1 MRSVLAMLLLWLSV
15 SVSANA
21 STAMRQSFDLRV
33 PQAPAVA
40 VIGGNRQLVYEL
52 HLTNYAGTGLLP
64 TRLDVLDADTAGQP
78 LASWSGAE
86 LLARIAVAGSGKSP
100 DAAQGL
106 APGMHA
112 VVYIE
117 VALPAG
123 AALPRR
129 LTHRLAYVAPAAQA
143 HEHGELS
150 GGSVAVILR
159 APVTVAPPL
168 RGGPW
173 IAVYGASFPRGHR
186 RVLFALDGQV
196 RIPARFAI
204 DWIRLDAQGRHANG
218 DERVVA
224 NWLGYGA
231 DVLAVAD
238 ATVSATRDGYPES
251 RTLDNPRHPLGEG
264 SGNFISLAL
273 GDGRYA
279 HYEHLKPGS
288 IRVHPGDRVHR
299 GQVIAALGFTGD
311 STGPHLHFHVS
322 DGATPL
328 AGEGLPFLVDGYDV
342 LGRYPDLDDFAA
354 GKPWQAWPSG
364 GVRARHGDTPAPD
377 TVVAF
382 PE

>member
-1 MRSVLAMLLLWLSV
+1 MRSLLAMFLLWLSMPA
-15 SVSANA
+15 SASA
-21 STAMRQSFDLRV
+21 AMRQSFDLRV
-33 PQAPAVA
+33 LQAPMVA
-40 VIGGNRQLVYEL
+40 TIGGNRQLVYEL
-52 HLTNYAGTGLLP
+52 HLANYADTGLLP
-64 TRLDVLDADTAGQP
+64 TRLDVLDADAAGKP
-78 LASWSGAE
+78 LASWRGAA
-86 LLARIAVAGSGKSP
+86 LLARIAVAGNGKPP

-117 VALPAG
+117 VELPAG
-123 AALPRR
+123 ATVPRR
-129 LTHRLAYVAPAAQA
+129 LTHRLAYAASAQVHA
-143 HEHGELS
+143 QGEVS
-150 GGSVAVILR
+150 GGSIAVVRR
-159 APVTVAPPL
+159 APLTVAPPL

-173 IAVYGASFPRGHR
+173 IAVYGASFARGHR

-218 DERVVA
+218 DEHAVA
-224 NWLGYGA
+224 NWLGYGE

-238 ATVSATRDGYPES
+238 GTVVATRDGYPES
-251 RTLDNPRHPLGEG
+251 RTLENPRHPLGEG

-288 IRVHPGDRVHR
+288 VRVHPGDRVHR

-322 DGATPL
+322 DGAAPL
-328 AGEGLPFLVDGYDV
+328 AGEGLPFVIDRYEL
-342 LGRYPDLDDFAA
+342 LGGYPDLEDFAA
-354 GKPWQAWPSG
+354 GKPWQPLPAG
-364 GVRARHGDTPAPD
+364 DIRARSGDMPAPSA
-377 TVVAF
+377 VVDF
-382 PE
+382 RE